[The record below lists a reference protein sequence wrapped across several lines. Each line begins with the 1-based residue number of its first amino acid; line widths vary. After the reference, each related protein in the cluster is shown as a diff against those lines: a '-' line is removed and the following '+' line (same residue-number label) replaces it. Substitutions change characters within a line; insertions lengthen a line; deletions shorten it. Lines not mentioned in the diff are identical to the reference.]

1 MPTYHTLATTKEK
14 VENKRNHKQFDTQNT
29 TIAQQLHLLYISEEL
44 IMTINYV
51 FPDTRCYNAWFTSKT
66 SSLKIEVNLS
76 SHTPLNVYTSQS
88 AGPCFSKQLS
98 SLNSWHTV
106 LADCTG
112 QLNLAELPWRTRI
125 AAAFYGVRWLLYFH
139 HLPRTMPYQLSHQQ
153 ETVVRLTKTNYE
165 RVLTTN
171 QKLLPLGS
179 ESFKNVSRV
188 LCRCARLRNDLT

>member
-1 MPTYHTLATTKEK
+1 M
-14 VENKRNHKQFDTQNT
+14 N
-29 TIAQQLHLLYISEEL
+29 
-44 IMTINYV
+44 
-51 FPDTRCYNAWFTSKT
+51 
-66 SSLKIEVNLS
+66 
-76 SHTPLNVYTSQS
+76 
-88 AGPCFSKQLS
+88 
-98 SLNSWHTV
+98 TV
-106 LADCTG
+106 L
-112 QLNLAELPWRTRI
+112 TRI